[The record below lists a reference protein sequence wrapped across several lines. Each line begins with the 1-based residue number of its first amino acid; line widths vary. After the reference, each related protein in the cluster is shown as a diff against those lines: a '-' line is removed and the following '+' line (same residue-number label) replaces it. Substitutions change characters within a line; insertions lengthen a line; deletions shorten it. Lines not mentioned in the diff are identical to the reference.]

1 MRKCVYVKNV
11 SRTIITIPLIVIR
24 FVSTVIFY
32 CNTHYCLNFTKKF
45 GQPHFLHLSPSPP
58 SHVKKGGEIVSWKLF
73 SVYYDRNYMG
83 WRFCI

>member
-1 MRKCVYVKNV
+1 MSQQAKICVSVYVKNV

-24 FVSTVIFY
+24 FVLTVIFY

-58 SHVKKGGEIVSWKLF
+58 SHVKKGW
-73 SVYYDRNYMG
+73 DRFMEAVFG
-83 WRFCI
+83 LL